1 VGVVV
6 LGGLLFGPF
15 GMLFGNQIGA
25 SLGAQ
30 NALNKARQE
39 ELARMGVNQE
49 MLDTA
54 QEIGFAISQSIKGLE
69 ATKQSLWTHQS
80 LARPIDRKVEE
91 VYGKALSATTEN
103 GKTDRAFVLAAH
115 AHQVSTLVYAQHDMC
130 LGKYLPRIGQKK
142 VLYGAKSSAEDD
154 KLRSRGKTVAH
165 IQGLDN
171 PNLRFGVLQTS
182 HLFHEKVNDEML
194 LNRGLHL
201 ALCDDQH
208 YVNTFKG
215 LN

>member
-1 VGVVV
+1 VPFGFDGRMPLLFELATIFIDSSRKDVDNHTICTVVCQSDKFNRDLEERSRQRAAGKGGGYVVGVVV

-80 LARPIDRKVEE
+80 LARPIDRKGGRSIRKGIV
-91 VYGKALSATTEN
+91 SH
-103 GKTDRAFVLAAH
+103 DRER
-115 AHQVSTLVYAQHDMC
+115 
-130 LGKYLPRIGQKK
+130 K
-142 VLYGAKSSAEDD
+142 
-154 KLRSRGKTVAH
+154 
-165 IQGLDN
+165 N
-171 PNLRFGVLQTS
+171 
-182 HLFHEKVNDEML
+182 
-194 LNRGLHL
+194 
-201 ALCDDQH
+201 
-208 YVNTFKG
+208 
-215 LN
+215 